1 MKYILASQSPRRR
14 ELLARTGLEF
24 EVIPSDVDE
33 KITKEIPSDVV
44 MELAHQKAEN
54 VYGKITDLNDYTVI
68 GSDTIVVYRDEIL
81 GKPVDKQEAYDM
93 LSMLADRT
101 HQVYTGV
108 SLIQKKNGEKKTK
121 TFFVQTDVTL
131 YPIDK
136 EDLHRYVESKDPMD
150 KAGAYGIQGNFA
162 IHVKE
167 IKGDYNNVVGL
178 PIGIVYQT
186 TAAGLLKST
195 EWTTIEREVTLPEST
210 STRYLYL
217 YAYVQGATV
226 YVKDVEVLGQMSV
239 YTEAQLKINSD
250 SITQE
255 VKRAKGIE
263 EELRASIKVNA
274 DNITS
279 CVTKGNVGSY
289 ITQYYNNVI
298 VAFNNNSK
306 YVQISAGEIAVYD
319 NGVSASK
326 KRAAF
331 DQNGNHFYRDNYYV
345 GKIGT
350 NQWTSNNAHKGLVF
364 DLEPQGKYMAWAQ
377 RATESASGYTTI
389 LCYSRAN
396 SIYTNAGLNLGCNMY
411 GNGWILDNVDLRNCS
426 ANGYTTFTG
435 TLPVV
440 LEIHKTDNNG
450 GIGWTYGNVYI
461 KNGLITSIPQ

>member
-178 PIGIVYQT
+178 PI
-186 TAAGLLKST
+186 A
-195 EWTTIEREVTLPEST
+195 R
-210 STRYLYL
+210 LYHEL
-217 YAYVQGATV
+217 
-226 YVKDVEVLGQMSV
+226 
-239 YTEAQLKINSD
+239 D
-250 SITQE
+250 SILPKE
-255 VKRAKGIE
+255 KIH
-263 EELRASIKVNA
+263 
-274 DNITS
+274 
-279 CVTKGNVGSY
+279 Y
-289 ITQYYNNVI
+289 
-298 VAFNNNSK
+298 AF
-306 YVQISAGEIAVYD
+306 
-319 NGVSASK
+319 
-326 KRAAF
+326 
-331 DQNGNHFYRDNYYV
+331 
-345 GKIGT
+345 
-350 NQWTSNNAHKGLVF
+350 
-364 DLEPQGKYMAWAQ
+364 
-377 RATESASGYTTI
+377 
-389 LCYSRAN
+389 
-396 SIYTNAGLNLGCNMY
+396 
-411 GNGWILDNVDLRNCS
+411 
-426 ANGYTTFTG
+426 
-435 TLPVV
+435 
-440 LEIHKTDNNG
+440 
-450 GIGWTYGNVYI
+450 
-461 KNGLITSIPQ
+461 

>member
-136 EDLHRYVESKDPMD
+136 EDLHHYVESKDPMD

-178 PIGIVYQT
+178 PIGRVYQE
-186 TAAGLLKST
+186 LKS
-195 EWTTIEREVTLPEST
+195 L
-210 STRYLYL
+210 
-217 YAYVQGATV
+217 
-226 YVKDVEVLGQMSV
+226 
-239 YTEAQLKINSD
+239 
-250 SITQE
+250 
-255 VKRAKGIE
+255 
-263 EELRASIKVNA
+263 
-274 DNITS
+274 
-279 CVTKGNVGSY
+279 
-289 ITQYYNNVI
+289 
-298 VAFNNNSK
+298 
-306 YVQISAGEIAVYD
+306 
-319 NGVSASK
+319 
-326 KRAAF
+326 
-331 DQNGNHFYRDNYYV
+331 
-345 GKIGT
+345 
-350 NQWTSNNAHKGLVF
+350 
-364 DLEPQGKYMAWAQ
+364 
-377 RATESASGYTTI
+377 
-389 LCYSRAN
+389 
-396 SIYTNAGLNLGCNMY
+396 
-411 GNGWILDNVDLRNCS
+411 
-426 ANGYTTFTG
+426 
-435 TLPVV
+435 
-440 LEIHKTDNNG
+440 
-450 GIGWTYGNVYI
+450 
-461 KNGLITSIPQ
+461 

>member
-44 MELAHQKAEN
+44 M
-54 VYGKITDLNDYTVI
+54 NDYTVI

-178 PIGIVYQT
+178 PIGRVYQE
-186 TAAGLLKST
+186 LKS
-195 EWTTIEREVTLPEST
+195 L
-210 STRYLYL
+210 
-217 YAYVQGATV
+217 
-226 YVKDVEVLGQMSV
+226 
-239 YTEAQLKINSD
+239 
-250 SITQE
+250 
-255 VKRAKGIE
+255 
-263 EELRASIKVNA
+263 
-274 DNITS
+274 
-279 CVTKGNVGSY
+279 
-289 ITQYYNNVI
+289 
-298 VAFNNNSK
+298 
-306 YVQISAGEIAVYD
+306 
-319 NGVSASK
+319 
-326 KRAAF
+326 
-331 DQNGNHFYRDNYYV
+331 
-345 GKIGT
+345 
-350 NQWTSNNAHKGLVF
+350 
-364 DLEPQGKYMAWAQ
+364 
-377 RATESASGYTTI
+377 
-389 LCYSRAN
+389 
-396 SIYTNAGLNLGCNMY
+396 
-411 GNGWILDNVDLRNCS
+411 
-426 ANGYTTFTG
+426 
-435 TLPVV
+435 
-440 LEIHKTDNNG
+440 
-450 GIGWTYGNVYI
+450 
-461 KNGLITSIPQ
+461 